1 MNAATGQAASPRD
14 RMSLRR
20 AAGLALA
27 GAGAFLLTLVPL
39 LHGFVYDKVIRVPL
53 EHSSLSH
60 MYAEAATYFDTA
72 AMRSRVGDVVLTRA
86 LNGDTGA
93 GDDQRAV
100 WLESSS
106 LDTADGDRLDYHER
120 RVAFDR
126 RTGAIVNCC
135 GEYVD
140 DDPAVRQAGLAFRW
154 PFGAQKRDYEYFDP
168 QVKRTL
174 PMVFDGQETV
184 EGVTTYRY
192 RQSVPATKIE
202 DVATRIPGKS
212 LGLPGD
218 KSFTVT
224 RWAQTERTVW
234 VEPVSGVPVKF
245 EEKRRETLR
254 TADGVERLVALAADL
269 RTPDDEIAV
278 NEAEAAAYASWS
290 RWLRTIAPIGA
301 AGAGV
306 LLIAGGIW
314 ASRPRRRSRRGSAPA
329 QDEQQVPRRDLANPR

>member
-1 MNAATGQAASPRD
+1 MNATLGQAASPPD
-14 RMSLRR
+14 RASLRR
-20 AAGLALA
+20 AVALALV

-39 LHGFVYDKVIRVPL
+39 LHGYVYDKVIRVPL
-53 EHSSLSH
+53 EHSSVSH
-60 MYAEAATYFDTA
+60 LYTGAATYFDTA
-72 AMRSRVGDVVLTRA
+72 AMRARTGPVVLTRA
-86 LNGDTGA
+86 LNGDPGA
-93 GDDQRAV
+93 GDDERAV

-106 LDTADGDRLDYHER
+106 LDTADGDRIDYHER

-140 DDPAVRQAGLAFRW
+140 DDPEARQAGLAFRW

-184 EGVTTYRY
+184 EGVTAYRY
-192 RQSVPATKIE
+192 RQRVPATKIE
-202 DVATRIPGKS
+202 DVAIRIPGKT

-218 KSFTVT
+218 RSFTVT
-224 RWAQTERTVW
+224 RWARTERTVW

-245 EEKRRETLR
+245 EEKRRETFR
-254 TADGVERLVALAADL
+254 TADGVERLVVLAADL
-269 RTPDDEIAV
+269 RTPGNEIAV
-278 NEAEAAAYASWS
+278 NEAEAAAYAAWS
-290 RWLRTIAPIGA
+290 RWLRTILPIGA

-306 LLIAGGIW
+306 LLIAVGIW
-314 ASRPRRRSRRGSAPA
+314 ASRARRRPRRGSAPA

>member
-1 MNAATGQAASPRD
+1 MNVVPGQAASPPD
-14 RMSLRR
+14 RAGLRR
-20 AAGLALA
+20 VVALALV

-39 LHGFVYDKVIRVPL
+39 LHGYVHDKVIRVPL

-60 MYAEAATYFDTA
+60 LYAGAATYFDTA
-72 AMRSRVGDVVLTRA
+72 AMRSHVGPVVLTRA
-86 LNGDTGA
+86 LNGDPGA
-93 GDDQRAV
+93 GDDERAV

-106 LDTADGDRLDYHER
+106 LDTADGDRIDYHER

-184 EGVTTYRY
+184 EGVTAYRY
-192 RQSVPATKIE
+192 RQRVPATKIE
-202 DVATRIPGKS
+202 DVAIRIPGKT

-218 KSFTVT
+218 RTFTVT
-224 RWAQTERTVW
+224 RWARTERTVW
-234 VEPVSGVPVKF
+234 VEPVSGVPVMF
-245 EEKRRETLR
+245 EEKRRETFR
-254 TADGVERLVALAADL
+254 TADGVDRLVVLAADL
-269 RTPDDEIAV
+269 RTPDNEINV

-290 RWLRTIAPIGA
+290 RWLRTVLPIGA

-306 LLIAGGIW
+306 VLIAAGIW
-314 ASRPRRRSRRGSAPA
+314 ASRARRRPRPGSAPA
-329 QDEQQVPRRDLANPR
+329 QDEQQVPGRDLANPR